1 MEAFPPFRVKTA
13 LASTLYWLWEF
24 SVRFPEELSC
34 PSTVTFPEE
43 LSCPFVCRSN
53 SPIAFTIKVLPF
65 AKVWVPMKFNL
76 LFASQVRVPVP
87 EAFNWAPLC
96 TVALPEQSRLPDKV
110 SVLAMLRTP
119 ADWTVKSLW
128 AFAVMSP
135 DEFSVPRRLKLEVA

>member
-1 MEAFPPFRVKTA
+1 
-13 LASTLYWLWEF
+13 
-24 SVRFPEELSC
+24 
-34 PSTVTFPEE
+34 
-43 LSCPFVCRSN
+43 N

-135 DEFSVPRRLKLEVA
+135 DEFSVPRRLKLEVAFNDSCLPSANVCVPLKLTVLLASHVKLPVAPT